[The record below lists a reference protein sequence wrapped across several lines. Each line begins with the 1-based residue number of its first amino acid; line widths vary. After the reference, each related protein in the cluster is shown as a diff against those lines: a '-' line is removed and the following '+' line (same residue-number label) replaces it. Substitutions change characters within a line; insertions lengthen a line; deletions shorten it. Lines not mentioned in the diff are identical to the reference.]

1 MTTSPFRKPSPKE
14 ELGFFGKQKIFFTIF
29 LGILIFFPL
38 LVSAA
43 GLVPCGGEG
52 EPACQLCHFF
62 VLFKNVVDFLLTK
75 IIPPLAVLMIA
86 IGGFMYVFAYLSP
99 AEALPGGGKG
109 GPALLSQAKKLII
122 SVVFGLLIIFAA
134 WIIVNTFFQF
144 IGVADWTGLRQGWWK
159 IDCPAVGSA
168 TSTATT
174 TPSEL
179 VITTASL
186 SNGKTGER
194 YSQKLEASG
203 GQGPYIWSISSGN
216 LPEGLQLESFGVISG
231 QPATTG
237 QYAFTIQVTDTST
250 PNKTA
255 TKDFNIE
262 IASGS
267 GEKGLSSCTK
277 VYGNGPIGIEFIAA
291 IGEVFYYRQ
300 GKVQS
305 CQSDWVVKTV
315 EEEGDY
321 WVSAVSK
328 FSSVLDNFPP
338 FSAQN
343 FTIYRSNVPNKTSC
357 SNISETVYLIN
368 GCSTFRASSIK
379 AQHLVHIV
387 VSSPAGV
394 LAHELGHS
402 FAGLCD
408 EYVEAGHPPYK
419 NCPNCCKK
427 TIWKN
432 CSASRFPYE
441 GCNYQATGW
450 YRSTSNSIMNGCYD
464 IGCSFGPVN
473 TAIINKK
480 LGK

>member
-159 IDCPAVGSA
+159 IDCPAVGS
-168 TSTATT
+168 TTPTATT
-174 TPSEL
+174 SSEL
-179 VITTASL
+179 VITTVSL
-186 SNGKTGER
+186 ANAKAGET

-203 GQGPYIWSISSGN
+203 GQTPYSWSIESGN
-216 LPEGLQLESFGVISG
+216 LPTGLTLDSAGNISG
-231 QPATTG
+231 KTDSTEE
-237 QYAFTIQVTDTST
+237 YNLIIKVTDTSS
-250 PNKTA
+250 PSKTA
-255 TKDFNIE
+255 TKNFTIK
-262 IASGS
+262 IAPS
-267 GEKGLSSCTK
+267 GEKGIGETPKCVK
-277 VYGNGPIGIEFIAA
+277 VYGNGPVAIEFIAKS
-291 IGEVFYYRQ
+291 GEIIEPM
-300 GKVQS
+300 S
-305 CQSDWVVKTV
+305 CNSYWNPDMVKN
-315 EEEGDY
+315 EEAS
-321 WVSAVSK
+321 WVSAVDK
-328 FSSVLDNFPP
+328 FKSVLDNFPP
-338 FSAQN
+338 FDTQY
-343 FTIYRSNVPNKTSC
+343 FTIYRSNIPDTSACPNWETIYLLNCNSNTSFAPIGGHTVGLPTNVPVGS
-357 SNISETVYLIN
+357 
-368 GCSTFRASSIK
+368 
-379 AQHLVHIV
+379 
-387 VSSPAGV
+387 

-408 EYVEAGHPPYK
+408 EYEDASMLPKSG
-419 NCPNCCKK
+419 CANCCSSCPPGIIFGRCHSK
-427 TIWKN
+427 WPSV
-432 CSASRFPYE
+432 CYE
-441 GCNYQATGW
+441 GCNYRTTGW
-450 YRSTSNSIMNGCYD
+450 YRDAENDIMNGCLS
-464 IGCSFGPVN
+464 IGCSFGPVD
-473 TAIINKK
+473 TAVINKK